1 MERKGDK
8 QKTLATEYK
17 KNDDKQENLDNTQ
30 SRKTKKALDRNFNE
44 SDKDPVN
51 ILIDLEPSVEDV
63 SNLDIHFD
71 TQVTNKVSGI
81 DLSNQQEFEQISE
94 IRDSITEA
102 DRLKEYFCSK
112 SVFNLSKKVL
122 TETAIS
128 VLERGLNFAPIQ
140 KSLHEPELRKDFEKF
155 SHRMWCKWHFRNEL
169 SKNFSETPAFRPKSV
184 WKPPKGHAT
193 LEEFF
198 E

>member
-1 MERKGDK
+1 MTVWKNKRKRKSYAEIVKERISERKGDK
-8 QKTLATEYK
+8 QKTLAVEYK

-51 ILIDLEPSVEDV
+51 ILTDLEPSVEDV

-112 SVFNLSKKVL
+112 SVFNLSKKVF

-155 SHRMWCKWHFRNEL
+155 SHRM
-169 SKNFSETPAFRPKSV
+169 
-184 WKPPKGHAT
+184 
-193 LEEFF
+193 
-198 E
+198 